1 MKATAQKLNCVIYAR
16 YSSTNQK
23 EQSID
28 GQLRYCHEYAERCGY
43 KVVGEYIDRALSG
56 RSDHRPEFQQ
66 MIADSKKGQFDYI
79 VVWKL
84 DRFARNR
91 YDSAIYKNKLKK
103 SGVKVLS
110 ATEGIGEGSESIIIE
125 GILES
130 YAEYYSVN
138 LAENTRRGM
147 EDTAMKGFV
156 TGSAPFGYK
165 IVDKKLAVNEK
176 TAPAVQL
183 AYEMYSSGKTKT
195 EIAAALNEKGF
206 TTKYGKKWTCTSFNS
221 IFGNRIYLGDYTYK
235 GEIPRSCPQIVS
247 EELFEKCEEKR
258 ELSKR
263 MRGRMKTDD
272 TIFVLSGK
280 CFCGNCGSPMFGD
293 SGTSRNGTKHYYYT
307 CHAKKKHRS
316 GCTKKNEKKDFL
328 EWYVVEQTVNYILAP
343 ERIEYVAERVAEKY
357 KELFNEDGIRELENR
372 LLAIDRELDG
382 CANALISSSVPLLVQ
397 KINEK
402 AENLQ
407 IQKEDVEIE
416 LAKARISNKAIL
428 SKEDVLNYL
437 NKFKGGDLFDE
448 EYRQEIIDVFI
459 NSVIVYDDRII
470 IYFNLKDGQQI
481 SFLEPSNA
489 TDSVESSCSDSLTQG
504 EPQKSSVS
512 YSFSFIIGS
521 MSIVGVNP
529 KKEKLE

>member
-1 MKATAQKLNCVIYAR
+1 MKATAEKLNCVIYAR

-66 MIADSKKGQFDYI
+66 MIADSRKGQFDYI
-79 VVWKL
+79 IVWKL

-110 ATEGIGEGSESIIIE
+110 ATEGLGEGSESIIIE
-125 GILES
+125 GILEA

-156 TGSAPFGYK
+156 TGSAPYGYK
-165 IVDKKLAVNEK
+165 IVDKKLAINEK

-183 AYEMYSSGKTKT
+183 AFEMYSCGKTKT
-195 EIAAALNEKGF
+195 EIAAALNEKGY
-206 TTKYGKKWTCTSFNS
+206 TTKYGKKWTCTSFNN
-221 IFGNRIYLGDYTYK
+221 IFNNRVYIGDYTYK
-235 GEIPRSCPQIVS
+235 GEIPRSCPRIVND
-247 EELFEKCEEKR
+247 EIFEKCEEKK

-263 MRGRMKTDD
+263 MRGQKKKDD
-272 TIFVLSGK
+272 VNFLLSGK
-280 CFCGNCGSPMFGD
+280 LFCGPCGSSMFGD
-293 SGTSRNGTKHYYYT
+293 SGTSRNGTKYYYYT
-307 CHAKKKHRS
+307 CHSKKKHHS
-316 GCTKKNEKKDFL
+316 GCKKKSEKKDFL
-328 EWYVVEQTVNYILAP
+328 EWYVVEQTVNYIFAP
-343 ERIEYVAERVAEKY
+343 GRIDYVAERVAEKY
-357 KELFNEDGIRELENR
+357 KELFNESGVKELENR

-382 CANALISSSVPLLVQ
+382 CANALISSSVPMLTE

-402 AENLQ
+402 AQNLQ
-407 IQKEDVEIE
+407 IQKEDIEIE
-416 LAKARISNKAIL
+416 LAKARISNKANL
-428 SKEDVLNYL
+428 SKDDVIAYL
-437 NKFKGGDLFDE
+437 NKFRGGDLFDDD
-448 EYRQEIIDVFI
+448 YRQEIIDVFI
-459 NSVIVYDDRII
+459 NSVIVYDDKII

-481 SFLEPSNA
+481 SFIDGPSEA
-489 TDSVESSCSDSLTQG
+489 TAGNDSPCSDSLTQG
-504 EPQKSSVS
+504 EPELNQAEHP
-512 YSFSFIIGS
+512 YIIFVNGVFGI
-521 MSIVGVNP
+521 IVDRS
-529 KKEKLE
+529 